1 MILLTSWL
9 RPAMHCKWQSK
20 LHVYNK
26 NYPNPQPKVLV
37 VAVAQLVWW
46 LLNHM
51 PATYWEVLVRAG
63 FESQLRWNFSGSAS
77 GLSGHA

>member
-1 MILLTSWL
+1 
-9 RPAMHCKWQSK
+9 MHCKWQSK

-26 NYPNPQPKVLV
+26 NYPNPQPKILV
-37 VAVAQLVWW
+37 VAVAHLVWW

-63 FESQLRWNFSGSAS
+63 FESSWGGISVAVPVAYLAMLN
-77 GLSGHA
+77 L